1 MQKKELY
8 DSSTTQKWQQI
19 TVFRVGWNFEQ
30 AICFDDLLYYN
41 YKTTKEF
48 TPSDYKFIKV
58 GV

>member
-1 MQKKELY
+1 MKELY

-19 TVFRVGWNFEQ
+19 TVFRVGWNFDQ

-41 YKTTKEF
+41 YKTTKKF